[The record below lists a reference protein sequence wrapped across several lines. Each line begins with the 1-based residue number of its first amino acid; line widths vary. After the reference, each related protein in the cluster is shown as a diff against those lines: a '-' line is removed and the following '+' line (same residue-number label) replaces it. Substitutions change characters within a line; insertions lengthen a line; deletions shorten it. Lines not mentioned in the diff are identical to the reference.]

1 MNNAAIG
8 VFDSGLGGLTVLAEL
23 RRRLPAED
31 MIYLGDTARVPYG
44 TKSQAS
50 VTQYAL
56 QVAKKLRQQDIK
68 MLVVACNTAS
78 ALALPAIQAALPDL
92 PIVGVVNPGAQ
103 RAVCAS
109 ATGHIGVIATEGTIL
124 RGAYTDAIQA
134 LRADAVVTGKACSLF
149 VSLVEEGWVD
159 GALVTEIVRT
169 YLEPLQALDPAI
181 DTLVLGCTH
190 YPVLRPVIAK
200 IMGPDVTLVDSAL
213 TTAEVVS
220 ERLRNEV
227 LACSPGRIGH
237 TEFQVTDGPERFAR
251 VAGIFLGDAVGVQDV
266 HLVDL

>member
-1 MNNAAIG
+1 MNDAAIG

-23 RRRLPAED
+23 RRLLPAED

-68 MLVVACNTAS
+68 MLVVACNTAT

-92 PIVGVVNPGAQ
+92 PIIGVVNPGAQ
-103 RAVCAS
+103 RAVETS
-109 ATGHIGVIATEGTIL
+109 ATGHIGVIATEGTVL

-134 LRADAVVTGKACSLF
+134 LRGDAVVTGKACSLF

-159 GALVTEIVRT
+159 GPLVTEIVRT
-169 YLEPLQALDPAI
+169 YLAPLQALDPAI

-190 YPVLRPVIAK
+190 YPVLQPVIAE
-200 IMGPDVTLVDSAL
+200 IMGPQVTLVDSAL
-213 TTAEVVS
+213 TTAEVVR
-220 ERLRNEV
+220 ERLLKDGLE
-227 LACSPGRIGH
+227 CSADRAGH